1 MTSSDITRFIF
12 ELIFTSGLAIA
23 IFKLWGEN
31 WLNNKFAKNLEDHK
45 AKINSLFSRISKIHE
60 KEFEVLPEAWRK
72 LQEAMGH
79 VSSIAEPLK
88 QYPDLNRMTDEQL
101 AGFLKKSRLR
111 EDQKNDLHK
120 EIDKTKYYREAI
132 FWHELDDASKAV
144 SDLHNYLLFN
154 KIFLSTDLYN
164 LFKKVDEPIYGALV
178 EQQVGKEA
186 EDFKKRMNYYKNT
199 RKEIEPIIREIELF
213 VQTRLHYEKA

>member
-12 ELIFTSGLAIA
+12 ELIFTSGLAVA

-88 QYPDLNRMTDEQL
+88 QYPDLNRMTDEPL

-111 EDQKNDLHK
+111 EDQKTTC
-120 EIDKTKYYREAI
+120 TK
-132 FWHELDDASKAV
+132 K
-144 SDLHNYLLFN
+144 
-154 KIFLSTDLYN
+154 
-164 LFKKVDEPIYGALV
+164 
-178 EQQVGKEA
+178 
-186 EDFKKRMNYYKNT
+186 
-199 RKEIEPIIREIELF
+199 
-213 VQTRLHYEKA
+213 